1 MKKLCRSRK
10 DRKIAGVCGGIA
22 EYLDI
27 SSTLVRVLFFF
38 SGIGVIAYLIFYVL
52 FGRISEEEL
61 RRYPLGTKLVKMMR
75 LIRVYR

>member
-27 SSTLVRVLFFF
+27 SSTLVRILFFF
-38 SGIGVIAYLIFYVL
+38 SGIGVIAYLIIAL
-52 FGRISEEEL
+52 IIPEAEEE
-61 RRYPLGTKLVKMMR
+61 
-75 LIRVYR
+75 